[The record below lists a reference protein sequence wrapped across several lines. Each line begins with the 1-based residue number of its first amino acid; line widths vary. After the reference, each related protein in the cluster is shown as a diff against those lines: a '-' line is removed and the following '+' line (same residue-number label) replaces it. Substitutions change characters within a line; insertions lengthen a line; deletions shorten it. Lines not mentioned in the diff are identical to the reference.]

1 MSTRPMAAL
10 AVACTLIIVLAA
22 SCSGV
27 PAAAPPGGPGTLPG
41 SSVEPVPPDL
51 TDAEKERMELDAVY
65 RAIETG
71 DFASAESRLAG
82 LAAWRPENRS
92 YPVLRASVLL
102 SMGRLDDA
110 RAMLNSELSAW
121 PDNLDALYALAE
133 LERFAGD
140 AKAHRAAIE
149 ALLKRDPANAD
160 ARVSMGDIL
169 YDGKNYG
176 KAEEN
181 YSAALAAAPDNAGAM
196 LGLARVKYRRDDYKG
211 ALALLDRVVAATPGD
226 PVAYLDRSRTLYQ
239 LGRYEDCEADMD
251 SAVRLAPDS
260 AWNYVERGRLYLDSG
275 RLDAAMADFS
285 KSIELKADY
294 FLPYV
299 YRASILENAGNDVAA
314 MADYTKATTLYPDY
328 WYSFESIGVLA
339 WRLGD
344 WKKAFEAFDKAATYT
359 KSHAEYYVAAGLAL
373 MRAGESR
380 AAKDYA
386 GRTLARI
393 DREKFPAMW
402 LAQRLVFDQ
411 GDMTAELEV
420 RAGSEKSLDT
430 KAGILF
436 YLGAYWVARG
446 RPELGSK
453 YLRMSY
459 DAERVGTMERR
470 MAEADLARLETAR

>member
-10 AVACTLIIVLAA
+10 AVACTFAIALAA
-22 SCSGV
+22 SCSGT
-27 PAAAPPGGPGTLPG
+27 PAAMPPREPGALPGG
-41 SSVEPVPPDL
+41 SAEPVPPAL
-51 TDAEKERMELDAVY
+51 TDAEKERMDLEAVY
-65 RAIETG
+65 KAIETG
-71 DFASAESRLAG
+71 DFAFAESRLSG
-82 LAAWRPENRS
+82 LAASRPDNRS

-102 SMGRLDDA
+102 SMGRLVDA
-110 RAMLNSELSAW
+110 RKLLEAELSAW
-121 PDNLDALYALAE
+121 PGNLDALYALAE

-149 ALLKRDPANAD
+149 ALLLKEPANAD

-169 YDGKNYG
+169 YDGKNYA

-181 YSAALAAAPDNAGAM
+181 YSAALSAAPGNADAM
-196 LGLARVKYRRDDYKG
+196 LGLARVKYRREDYKG
-211 ALALLDRVVAATPGD
+211 ALALLDRAVAATPGD
-226 PVAYLDRSRTLYQ
+226 PIAYLDRSRALYQ
-239 LGRYEDCEADMD
+239 LGRYAECEADMD

-260 AWNYVERGRLYLDSG
+260 AWNYVERGRLYLDTN

-285 KSIELKADY
+285 RSIELKADY

-299 YRASILENAGNDVAA
+299 YRASIFENAGKDVDA
-314 MADYTKATTLYPDY
+314 MADYSKATELYPEY
-328 WYSFESIGVLA
+328 WYSFESIAVLA

-344 WKKAFEAFDKAATYT
+344 WKKSFEAFDKAATYT
-359 KSHAEYYVAAGLAL
+359 KSHPEYYVAAGLAL
-373 MRAGESR
+373 MRAGEPK

-386 GRTLARI
+386 ARTLARI

-411 GDMTAELEV
+411 GDMTAELEL
-420 RAGSEKSLDT
+420 RAGAEKSLDAR
-430 KAGILF
+430 AGILF
-436 YLGAYWVARG
+436 YLGSYWVARG

-459 DAERVGTMERR
+459 DAERIGTIERR
-470 MAEADLARLETAR
+470 MAEADLARLATAK